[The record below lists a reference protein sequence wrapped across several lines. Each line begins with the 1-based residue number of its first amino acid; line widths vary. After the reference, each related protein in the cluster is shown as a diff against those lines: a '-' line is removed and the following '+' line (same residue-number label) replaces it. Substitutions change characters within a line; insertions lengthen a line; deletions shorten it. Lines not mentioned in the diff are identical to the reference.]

1 MHPGCRAERRR
12 SVSGDED
19 GLDAVE
25 QYLRDELPEASIES
39 EPIPGQGFL
48 LRVAAAEFLCD
59 VIVGLDFVREH
70 EIGDIPEILEEW
82 AVVDHVKAGGVVI
95 ISGSGVTTDV

>member
-1 MHPGCRAERRR
+1 M
-12 SVSGDED
+12 SGDED

-48 LRVAAAEFLCD
+48 LRVAAAEFLAIRRQTLCPGGD
-59 VIVGLDFVREH
+59 DDRSARRRSKSGAALEMAGSNRDDLWFDFAASRLDAE
-70 EIGDIPEILEEW
+70 
-82 AVVDHVKAGGVVI
+82 
-95 ISGSGVTTDV
+95 